1 MSNLS
6 NDFAR
11 FTIINLDPEAPSRGP
26 FVVSQ
31 RGTDPDDPRLVEKAF
46 LLSKEGWW
54 VAWADSL
61 ASEEPLAEF
70 LLFDDAPEMVA
81 AIEGLEGK
89 PVIRHLKVDT
99 QVGLQRLAAIEAA
112 GGLRAAVH
120 QLLFQRDRHRSQ

>member
-26 FVVSQ
+26 FVISQ
-31 RGTDPDDPRLVEKAF
+31 RGTDPDDPRLAEKAF

-70 LLFDDAPEMVA
+70 LLFDDATEMVA

-89 PVIRHLKVDT
+89 PVIRHLKADT
-99 QVGLQRLAAIEAA
+99 EAGLQRLASIEAG
-112 GGLRAAVH
+112 GGLRAVVH
-120 QLLFQRDRHRSQ
+120 HMLFQRDHHRSH